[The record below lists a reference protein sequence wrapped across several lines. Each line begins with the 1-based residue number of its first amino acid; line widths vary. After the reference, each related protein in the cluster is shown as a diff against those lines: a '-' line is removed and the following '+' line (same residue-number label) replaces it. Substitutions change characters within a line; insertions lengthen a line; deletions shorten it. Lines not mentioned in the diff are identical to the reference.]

1 VDYTDRQIRFAVTLV
16 ALRNMGLNEDRLTSW
31 LIEWFGAM
39 SHDEIAAVLQ
49 LSRQRVS
56 QIEESALSKVRRRG
70 LSLREFADA

>member
-1 VDYTDRQIRFAVTLV
+1 
-16 ALRNMGLNEDRLTSW
+16 
-31 LIEWFGAM
+31 M